1 MRKLYKKTTLYVV
14 RCDSNNEL
22 QESTPCNNCL
32 KTIIDL
38 KIKRIVFSTKNSGF
52 ISINPIYLKIE
63 HMTAGTKFIKN
74 KENKE
79 NKKNKENKENKKNKD
94 KNDENKENKIKNKNN

>member
-1 MRKLYKKTTLYVV
+1 VRKLYKKTTLYVV

-74 KENKE
+74 KEN
-79 NKKNKENKENKKNKD
+79 NENKKNKD

>member
-79 NKKNKENKENKKNKD
+79 NKKNKENKEKNE
-94 KNDENKENKIKNKNN
+94 KNENKENKIKNKNN

>member
-79 NKKNKENKENKKNKD
+79 NKENKKN
-94 KNDENKENKIKNKNN
+94 NDENKENKIKNKNN

>member
-1 MRKLYKKTTLYVV
+1 VRKLYKKTTLYVV

-79 NKKNKENKENKKNKD
+79 NKKNKD